1 MDDKTTF
8 VMISDENYFH
18 KAKRTIMDLRSK
30 GEWTGDLVL
39 ITINFKISQNFKDF
53 YNITTVDFPE
63 ISKTEM
69 LEKIK
74 NKFSDGDGREFD
86 KINQWEKLHVFDS
99 YFLNWDRIVY
109 IDCGLRILDSV
120 KYLLELDYKNCILAP
135 NDAGH
140 TNRKDKVFKTQLS
153 FDNLDLIQDLQI
165 DFGDA
170 IMESQYFLN
179 CIWVYDTNILKI
191 CDKNELIEAMNKYPI
206 CKTNEMTIMNLLF
219 HYKYKLWKEFPIKN
233 SNGKFLFEW
242 CESNHDNNPNWTE
255 FCYIKYPRTITFD
268 Y

>member
-1 MDDKTTF
+1 MGDKTAF

-39 ITINFKISQNFKDF
+39 ITINFKINQNFKDF
-53 YNITTVDFPE
+53 YNITTINFPE

-74 NKFSDGDGREFD
+74 NKISDGDGREFD

-99 YFLNWDRIVY
+99 YFTNWDRIVY

-120 KYLLELDYKNCILAP
+120 KYLLDLDYKNCILAP
-135 NDAGH
+135 NDTGH
-140 TNRKDKVFKTQLS
+140 IIRKDKVFKSQLS
-153 FDNLDLIQDLQI
+153 FDNLDLIQDLLN
-165 DFGDA
+165 DFDDA

-179 CIWVYDTNILKI
+179 CIWIYDTNILKI
-191 CDKNELIEAMNKYPI
+191 CDKNQLIEAIIP
-206 CKTNEMTIMNLLF
+206 F
-219 HYKYKLWKEFPIKN
+219 
-233 SNGKFLFEW
+233 
-242 CESNHDNNPNWTE
+242 
-255 FCYIKYPRTITFD
+255 
-268 Y
+268 